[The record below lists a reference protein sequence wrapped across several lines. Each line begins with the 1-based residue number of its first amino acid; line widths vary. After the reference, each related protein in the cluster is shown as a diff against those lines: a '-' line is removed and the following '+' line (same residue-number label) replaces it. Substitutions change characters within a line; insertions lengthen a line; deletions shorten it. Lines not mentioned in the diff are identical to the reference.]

1 MWWGATRVVASTM
14 PSSLGRRGRRDVAT
28 PHQSAAN
35 PTGRADLTAGRPAPR
50 NPSAVEHE
58 PAQLVAQPLVVKH
71 EIPNL
76 ERKLSTLPLA
86 LQAAGRLAVVLRRS
100 RLGRPDRVGRRTQLV
115 GRHLAHR

>member
-14 PSSLGRRGRRDVAT
+14 PSSLGRRGRRGVAT

-35 PTGRADLTAGRPAPR
+35 PTGRADLRAGRPAPR

-58 PAQLVAQPLVVKH
+58 PAQFVAQPLVVKH

-76 ERKLSTLPLA
+76 ERKLSTLPQA
-86 LQAAGRLAVVLRRS
+86 LQAAGRLSLVF
-100 RLGRPDRVGRRTQLV
+100 GRGGPHGPDRVG
-115 GRHLAHR
+115 